1 MSVTDF
7 GLRTGHI
14 VSFRSSRIRL
24 LFFLSPLY
32 TPPRLLPVIFYSR
45 YTVDKAHFAILFGS

>member
-7 GLRTGHI
+7 GLCTGHI

>member
-7 GLRTGHI
+7 GLCTGHI
-14 VSFRSSRIRL
+14 MSFRSSRIRL

-32 TPPRLLPVIFYSR
+32 CLGTEK
-45 YTVDKAHFAILFGS
+45 VDSKKHKK

>member
-7 GLRTGHI
+7 GLCTCHI
-14 VSFRSSRIRL
+14 MSFRSSRIRL

>member
-24 LFFLSPLY
+24 LFFVSVVHSP
-32 TPPRLLPVIFYSR
+32 TPTSR
-45 YTVDKAHFAILFGS
+45 YILQ